1 MLSANILPGAW
12 NPPRLAACSLHWGG
26 PRTRRVRKV
35 LADVGWHQGS
45 GCEALRR
52 SGHLLGMGDQSFQ
65 WGPGAAVRRGRM
77 ALGGG
82 CGMAT
87 VGCAVGKEVRT
98 GGRQTPD
105 RAQGGKEEGSLP
117 PRLTGGCSLLP
128 APAVPR
134 ILLVLLSVCPTKIK
148 YNR

>member
-1 MLSANILPGAW
+1 M
-12 NPPRLAACSLHWGG
+12 
-26 PRTRRVRKV
+26 RRVRKV
-35 LADVGWHQGS
+35 LANVGWPRGS

-52 SGHLLGMGDQSFQ
+52 SGHLLGMGDQNFQ
-65 WGPGAAVRRGRM
+65 RGPGAAVHRGRL

-105 RAQGGKEEGSLP
+105 GAQGGKEEGSLP
-117 PRLTGGCSLLP
+117 PRLTRGVFLAACSLC
-128 APAVPR
+128 ATYFASIAFR
-134 ILLVLLSVCPTKIK
+134 MSD
-148 YNR
+148 